1 MANTFRLQMVEG
13 QSTNRPPLFNSS
25 DYSYWKTRMTT
36 FIKAQDYLIWKII
49 VNGPHVP
56 TKIVEEQEIPK
67 QETEWDEND
76 VKLIELNYKAMNCLY
91 CAFDSKEFDEI
102 SSCNSAKEIWERLE
116 ATYEEASQVE
126 ESKMS
131 MLVHDHKLPQIE
143 KDECTSISPQA
154 SNDEEDS
161 TEAFCLM
168 AYEDE
173 VTSELNSLENNSY
186 SYDELQNAFEELVE
200 EFEKNVSKNKVFKK
214 KVTSLSNELDDF
226 KSKNE
231 ILEKQIISLN
241 DKNLSLEKEIV
252 KLKIESQ
259 NFIEKMKAKDM
270 ETSSQIAHDSN
281 LLVNENKELKLKV
294 EKLNKILTNFTN
306 GKKNL
311 DNLLGSQRCVFD
323 KAGIGYNPKI
333 KEKHYQ
339 KFFINENFLKSPICK
354 HCGKLGHNIH
364 TCPMKNMIWVVKG
377 TTLPKANPSGPKKIW
392 VPKKVI

>member
-1 MANTFRLQMVEG
+1 MANTFRPQMVEG

-36 FIKAQDYLIWKII
+36 YIKGQDYLIWKII

-91 CAFDSKEFDEI
+91 CAFDSKEFDKI

-116 ATYEEASQVE
+116 AIYEEASQ

-143 KDECTSISPQA
+143 KDECTSISPQT

-161 TEAFCLM
+161 TKAFCLM

-173 VTSELNSLENNSY
+173 VTSKLNSLEDESY

-200 EFEKNVSKNKVFKK
+200 EFEKNVLKNKVFKK

-241 DKNLSLEKEIV
+241 DKNLSLEKEII

-259 NFIEKMKAKDM
+259 SFIEKMKAKDV
-270 ETSSQIAHDSN
+270 ETSSQIAYDSN

-294 EKLNKILTNFTN
+294 ENLNKILTNFTN

-377 TTLPKANPSGPKKIW
+377 TTPPKANPSGPKKIW

>member
-1 MANTFRLQMVEG
+1 MANTFRPQMVEG

-25 DYSYWKTRMTT
+25 NYSYWKTRMTT
-36 FIKAQDYLIWKII
+36 YIKGQDYLIWKII

-76 VKLIELNYKAMNCLY
+76 VKLIELNYKAINCLY

-116 ATYEEASQVE
+116 ATYEEASQ

-143 KDECTSISPQA
+143 KDECTSISPQT

-173 VTSELNSLENNSY
+173 VTSKLNSLEDESY

-200 EFEKNVSKNKVFKK
+200 EFEKNVLKNKVFKK

-241 DKNLSLEKEIV
+241 DKNLSLEKEII

-259 NFIEKMKAKDM
+259 SFIEKMKAKDV
-270 ETSSQIAHDSN
+270 ETSSQIAYDSN

-294 EKLNKILTNFTN
+294 ENLNKILTNFTN

-377 TTLPKANPSGPKKIW
+377 TTPPKANPSGPKKIW

>member
-1 MANTFRLQMVEG
+1 MANTFRPQMVEG

-36 FIKAQDYLIWKII
+36 YIKGQDYLIWKII

-116 ATYEEASQVE
+116 ATYEEASQ
-126 ESKMS
+126 ESKMN

-143 KDECTSISPQA
+143 KDECTSISPQT

-173 VTSELNSLENNSY
+173 VTSKLNSLEDESY

-200 EFEKNVSKNKVFKK
+200 EFEKNVLKNKVFKK
-214 KVTSLSNELDDF
+214 KITSLSNELDDF

-241 DKNLSLEKEIV
+241 DKNLSLEKEII

-259 NFIEKMKAKDM
+259 SFIEKMKAKDV
-270 ETSSQIAHDSN
+270 ETSSQIAYDSN

-294 EKLNKILTNFTN
+294 ENLNKILTNFTN

-377 TTLPKANPSGPKKIW
+377 TTPPKANPSGPKKIW

>member
-1 MANTFRLQMVEG
+1 MANTFRPQMVEG

-36 FIKAQDYLIWKII
+36 YIKGQDYLIWKII

-67 QETEWDEND
+67 QEIEWDEND

-116 ATYEEASQVE
+116 TTYEEASQ

-131 MLVHDHKLPQIE
+131 MLVHDHKLSQIE
-143 KDECTSISPQA
+143 KDECTSISPQT

-173 VTSELNSLENNSY
+173 VTSKLNSLEDESY

-200 EFEKNVSKNKVFKK
+200 EFEKNVLKNKVFKK

-241 DKNLSLEKEIV
+241 DKNLSLEKEII

-259 NFIEKMKAKDM
+259 SFIEKMKAKDV
-270 ETSSQIAHDSN
+270 ETSSQIAYDSN

-294 EKLNKILTNFTN
+294 ENLNKILTNFTN

-377 TTLPKANPSGPKKIW
+377 TTPPKANPSGPKKIW
-392 VPKKVI
+392 VPKKII

>member
-1 MANTFRLQMVEG
+1 MANTFRPQMVEG

-36 FIKAQDYLIWKII
+36 YIKGQDYLIWKII

-116 ATYEEASQVE
+116 ATYEEASQ

-143 KDECTSISPQA
+143 KDECTSISPQT
-154 SNDEEDS
+154 SNEEEDS

-173 VTSELNSLENNSY
+173 VTSKLNSLEDESY

-200 EFEKNVSKNKVFKK
+200 EFEKNVLKNKVFKK

-241 DKNLSLEKEIV
+241 DKNLSLEKEII

-259 NFIEKMKAKDM
+259 SFIEKMKAKDV
-270 ETSSQIAHDSN
+270 ETSSQIAYDSK

-294 EKLNKILTNFTN
+294 ENLNKILTNFTN

-333 KEKHYQ
+333 KEKHYK

-377 TTLPKANPSGPKKIW
+377 TTPPKANPSGPKKIW